1 MEYLEIDNRTINMQ
15 QQDDALAEQ
24 QSLTKDIYIAGIGML
39 TPVGFDTPSSCAAI
53 KAGISAYTISDYRT
67 QAGKQ
72 VTLSGI
78 PDGVF
83 SEMDIEI
90 DEGEFYS
97 GHLDHIIR
105 MSIFAIKEALLN
117 HNINKPIPFIFS
129 LQEPH
134 KNVTPVNTETLMAN
148 FVEQCKFPLDHNKTH
163 FLSAGR
169 ASGILGLELAMRYLN
184 EQNEDYV
191 LLGGADS
198 YWSSSHI
205 GLLDKD
211 ERLNVAGSTDG
222 FVPGEAA
229 CYILLTRHPTKALNN
244 AGNIVS
250 LSAPGTGHESG
261 HLGSEQPYLGEG
273 LDQAVKQALKDYTQG
288 NITKIYNSM
297 NGESHWAKEFGV
309 ISIRNKAHFSD
320 SMQVIHPAQNYGD
333 LGAGTGTMLIGVA
346 AHELL
351 KQTQQNTHL
360 VYASSDSA
368 WRAAVRVSNIH
379 LNSQK

>member
-1 MEYLEIDNRTINMQ
+1 MQ
-15 QQDDALAEQ
+15 QQNEALAEQ
-24 QSLTKDIYIAGIGML
+24 QNLTKDIYVAGIGML
-39 TPVGFDTPSSCAAI
+39 TPIGFDAPSSCAAI
-53 KAGISAYTISDYRT
+53 KAGISAYALSDYRT
-67 QAGKQ
+67 QTGKQ

-83 SEMDIEI
+83 SEMEIEI
-90 DEGEFYS
+90 DEGEYYS
-97 GHLDHIIR
+97 SHLDHVIR
-105 MSIFAIKEALLN
+105 MSVFAIKEALSKQ
-117 HNINKPIPFIFS
+117 NINNPIPFIFS

-134 KNVTPVNTETLMAN
+134 KNLTPVNTETLMTN
-148 FVEQCKFPLDHNKTH
+148 FVDQCEFPLDIKKSH
-163 FLSAGR
+163 FLSSGR

-198 YWSSSHI
+198 HWSRSHI

-211 ERLNVAGSTDG
+211 ERLNVEGSTDG

-229 CYILLTRHPTKALNN
+229 CYILLTRHPEKALNN
-244 AGNIVS
+244 AGNIIS
-250 LSAPGTGHESG
+250 LSAPGTGHEPG

-273 LDQAVKQALKDYTQG
+273 LDQAVKQALKGYSGG

-309 ISIRNKAHFSD
+309 ITIRNKAHFNE

-333 LGAGTGTMLIGVA
+333 LGAATGSMLIGVA

-351 KQTQQNTHL
+351 KQTQQEDTHL

-379 LNSQK
+379 LNSRK

>member
-1 MEYLEIDNRTINMQ
+1 MQ

-229 CYILLTRHPTKALNN
+229 CYILLTRH
-244 AGNIVS
+244 
-250 LSAPGTGHESG
+250 
-261 HLGSEQPYLGEG
+261 
-273 LDQAVKQALKDYTQG
+273 AVKQALKDYTQG